1 MEVRPVRRRDQ
12 GDVMCRGLQPRAR
25 VAVHVGVQYEVT
37 EIVVLMIMMYITIS
51 AISAKLEKNDDV
63 EKGRRSQSQCLL
75 WFPHHVLSARAVS
88 KVEIS

>member
-1 MEVRPVRRRDQ
+1 MEVSQEVRPVRRRDQ

-51 AISAKLEKNDDV
+51 AISAKLEKGD
-63 EKGRRSQSQCLL
+63 EKTQQGLFDSQYRWVQSSDRN
-75 WFPHHVLSARAVS
+75 FKA
-88 KVEIS
+88 